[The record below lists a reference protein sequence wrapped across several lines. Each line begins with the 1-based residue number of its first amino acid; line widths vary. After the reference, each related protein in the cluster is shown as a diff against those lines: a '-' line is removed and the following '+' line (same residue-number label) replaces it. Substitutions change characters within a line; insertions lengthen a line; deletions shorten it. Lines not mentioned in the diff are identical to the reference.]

1 MISVPRSQRGATDRT
16 APLVIGVVSII
27 LLLVIA
33 SIDLLKFDA
42 LMGMITVL
50 ILAIITV
57 PLLRWVA
64 RRDDPGVIK
73 ILFWGL
79 VLKTVFTM
87 VRYFVITVIYGDN
100 GDAGVYAGGGAVLMD
115 LYRHGHFVL
124 EVPQLANR
132 GAETN
137 RIAVVVGAIY
147 LVTGVSRYAAS
158 FVFSWLCFVA
168 HVPSVQVWRPRRR
181 LPTVRN
187 ARAPASLDAVL
198 AVVDRQGSADGVLYR
213 GRIVRR
219 CETPRVGA

>member
-1 MISVPRSQRGATDRT
+1 MTSVPRSQRGATDRT

-57 PLLRWVA
+57 PLLRSVA

-137 RIAVVVGAIY
+137 RIAVVVGVIY
-147 LVTGVSRYAAS
+147 MLTGEVNYVHGDQSYHLKPGDSLLFDSAE
-158 FVFSWLCFVA
+158 L
-168 HVPSVQVWRPRRR
+168 HGPGELIKRPITYLSIIVYRR
-181 LPTVRN
+181 
-187 ARAPASLDAVL
+187 
-198 AVVDRQGSADGVLYR
+198 DR
-213 GRIVRR
+213 
-219 CETPRVGA
+219 